1 MTPPEPAGWSL
12 TEDDRDLLHSLAY
25 ALRRLTDLAV
35 TGADLIAIGE
45 ALQAVEILLEGGRP
59 EVDVGLDIGYRAG
72 DAGFS
77 EGVFAGFRINAR
89 VVVLDVTRTTG
100 ASDIG
105 SDSSTTRYA
114 VLRPRGRFD
123 EEGVQRWSNELDA
136 ILASGEP
143 RCWRSAT
150 MFEDRQLPKDAVSG
164 VLGTSARSRAD
175 PGEVIDR
182 LRNASAANLTQRW
195 QLEKT

>member
-1 MTPPEPAGWSL
+1 VTPDEPAGWSL

-45 ALQAVEILLEGGRP
+45 ALQAVEILLEGGSP

-77 EGVFAGFRINAR
+77 EGVFAGFRINGEEI
-89 VVVLDVTRTTG
+89 VLDVTR
-100 ASDIG
+100 ASYSSDLG
-105 SDSSTTRYA
+105 SDHSTTRYA

-123 EEGVQRWSNELDA
+123 EEGVQRWTAELDS
-136 ILASGEP
+136 ILASGA
-143 RCWRSAT
+143 AT
-150 MFEDRQLPKDAVSG
+150 LQAERDHV
-164 VLGTSARSRAD
+164 
-175 PGEVIDR
+175 
-182 LRNASAANLTQRW
+182 
-195 QLEKT
+195 